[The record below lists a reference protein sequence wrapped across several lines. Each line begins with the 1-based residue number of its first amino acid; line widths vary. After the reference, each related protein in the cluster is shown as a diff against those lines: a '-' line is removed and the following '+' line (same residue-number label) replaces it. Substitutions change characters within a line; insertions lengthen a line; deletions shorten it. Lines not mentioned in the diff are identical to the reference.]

1 MTKGTGTRTA
11 APDRLL
17 TEVEL
22 ELMSILWRLGS
33 GSVRDVMAELPEE
46 RRGLAYT
53 SVSTVLRI
61 LEQKGFVSSTPA
73 GKTHLY
79 TPALTKPEYES
90 RNLRH
95 LVGGLFDGDPAS
107 LVRRLVDATPI
118 STDDLHEL
126 RDLLDRRLQDTSRK
140 PRSKRR

>member
-73 GKTHLY
+73 GKTHRSVCSCFLPSSLNFA
-79 TPALTKPEYES
+79 TNTRAQHSSSDGAQQTS
-90 RNLRH
+90 CH
-95 LVGGLFDGDPAS
+95 L
-107 LVRRLVDATPI
+107 
-118 STDDLHEL
+118 
-126 RDLLDRRLQDTSRK
+126 
-140 PRSKRR
+140 PRGRQRSQPT